1 MDLSGVTVLDF
12 THLLPGPYATQLL
25 ADAGANVIK
34 IEPPGG
40 DPARHMRFDEERT
53 GSDDRAESVVQ
64 AGSDDRADTEGPP
77 PGTLFTLLN
86 RGKQSVVLDLKAE
99 GVERALEPL
108 FDSADVVIEQYRP
121 GVADRLGVGVDDV
134 REHATDVVYCSL
146 SGYGQTGAR
155 ADRAGHDL
163 NYVGEAGLLDAT
175 RPGPDEPPVI
185 PGVPVADMAGGLVAA
200 FSTVAA
206 LLSRELGSQT
216 GGTGSGGTETGGLD
230 AGGTDAGGTGAE
242 GTESNG
248 SPAGEYLDVSLTEAA
263 LSVEQVLAASALF
276 GGTPRAGETVLT
288 GGQPCY
294 DVYECADGQYLTVA
308 ALERP
313 FWDEL
318 CDRLDLPE
326 LQDRHL
332 VRDPAVREAV
342 REQLVETFRSR
353 PRAAWLDRFDD
364 GEVPVGPVRTVEE
377 AMTDPDFRARG
388 AVLDGDETIPPRLGF
403 PAVGDVEAATAPP
416 PDLGADTRAVFESAG
431 LDPDE
436 VESLAAAG
444 VFGD

>member
-25 ADAGANVIK
+25 ADAGAEVIK

-40 DPARHMRFDEERT
+40 DAARHMRFDEDRGGSDDGT
-53 GSDDRAESVVQ
+53 GSD
-64 AGSDDRADTEGPP
+64 GPP

-86 RGKQSVVLDLKAE
+86 RGKRSVVLDLKAE

-108 FDSADVVIEQYRP
+108 FESADVVLEQYRP
-121 GVADRLGVGVDDV
+121 GVADRLGVGEADV
-134 REHATDVVYCSL
+134 REHAPDVVYCSL
-146 SGYGQTGAR
+146 SGYGQTGSR

-175 RPGPDEPPVI
+175 RASPEDPPVI

-206 LLSRELGSQT
+206 LLSRELGT
-216 GGTGSGGTETGGLD
+216 G
-230 AGGTDAGGTGAE
+230 AGGEGPGEKEGDGKGNAGKGKAGKGAD
-242 GTESNG
+242 GKG
-248 SPAGEYLDVSLTEAA
+248 AGEYIDVSLTEAA

-276 GGTPRAGETVLT
+276 GGSPRAGETVLT

-294 DVYECADGQYLTVA
+294 DVYECADGRYLTVA

-318 CDRLDLPE
+318 CERLGHPD

-332 VRDPAVREAV
+332 ARDPAVREAV
-342 REQLVETFRSR
+342 RERLVETFRSR
-353 PRAAWLDRFDD
+353 PRDAWLDRFDD
-364 GEVPVGPVRTVEE
+364 GEVPVGPVRSVAE
-377 AMTDPDFRARG
+377 AMADPDFRARG
-388 AVLDGDETIPPRLGF
+388 AVLEGDGGSPPRLGF
-403 PAVGDVEAATAPP
+403 PAVGDVEPATGPA
-416 PDLGADTRAVFESAG
+416 PDLGADTTAVLESAG

-436 VESLAAAG
+436 LESLSAAG